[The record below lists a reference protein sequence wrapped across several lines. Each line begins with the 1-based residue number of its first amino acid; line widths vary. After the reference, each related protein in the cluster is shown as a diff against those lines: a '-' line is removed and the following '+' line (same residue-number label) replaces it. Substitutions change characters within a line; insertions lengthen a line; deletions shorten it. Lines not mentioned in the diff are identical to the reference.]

1 MSYSNID
8 GTAKAF
14 GISSNIDEVERIPP
28 NRKTSP
34 SPVRPIKVATH
45 FADVELFLNSI
56 LDHKLEYSRQLLKEA
71 DLPFTGTHSEIRDR
85 LEEALLGGQLSL
97 NQAIAILREVE
108 RWGAQHIYFMRSPES
123 HGDDWNSEVKTQNML
138 RAKDFANLYGGKS
151 SLRVPTSPEIE
162 SIILTKPNLVI
173 TIVLPRIWHER
184 DESLDTY
191 KDDTFSVGYR
201 KRTARAVVTFEWNLV
216 TGHAFLTIPQLKKG
230 NGYQAERDK
239 LIQLLSSV
247 VDMKP
252 FQRCSLKNA
261 IKNTME
267 QDDALI
273 RSLGLEIETGEKV
286 TVKSRSKNNDVF
298 ENTQIKDAIDGLK
311 GAFQN
316 DGNFY
321 LPLQNE
327 EAKYFRCRMHP
338 DDRLSL
344 YSQLNEE
351 EVRYVI
357 RSVQGT
363 F

>member
-1 MSYSNID
+1 MDS
-8 GTAKAF
+8 TARDI
-14 GISSNIDEVERIPP
+14 GISSNVEGAESQPTTRKSSVSPARTMKVV
-28 NRKTSP
+28 NR
-34 SPVRPIKVATH
+34 

-71 DLPFTGTHSEIRDR
+71 NLPVSGSHSEIRDR
-85 LEEALLGGQLSL
+85 LEEALLSGQLSL
-97 NQAIAILREVE
+97 DQAIALLREVE
-108 RWGAQHIYFMRSPES
+108 RWGAQHIYFMKSPEQ
-123 HGDDWNSEVKTQNML
+123 HGEHWNSELKIRNILQ
-138 RAKDFANLYGGKS
+138 AKELTNLYGKKS

-162 SIILTKPNLVI
+162 SITLSNPNLVI
-173 TIVLPRIWHER
+173 TIVLPRVWHER

-191 KDDTFSVGYR
+191 KEDTFSVGYR
-201 KRTARAVVTFEWNLV
+201 KRTARAVATFEWNLV

-230 NGYQAERDK
+230 NGYEAERDK
-239 LIQLLSSV
+239 LFQILTSV
-247 VDMKP
+247 IDMKP
-252 FQRCSLKNA
+252 FLRCSLKNA
-261 IKNTME
+261 IKTTME

-273 RSLGLEIETGEKV
+273 RSLGLEVETGEKV
-286 TVKSRSKNNDVF
+286 NIKSRSKNNDVF
-298 ENTQIKDAIDGLK
+298 ENAQIKDAIDGLK

-321 LPLQNE
+321 LPLQSE

-351 EVRYVI
+351 EVRHVI
-357 RSVQGT
+357 RSVQRT